1 MANASEVSICSGAL
15 VKLGLQPIISLADAN
30 AQARACNQVY
40 ATQRDALLRAHPWKF
55 ATKYVVLTPDV
66 ETPVFDFG
74 YQFTLPS
81 DYLKLQQES
90 ADPNVLWKLVGDKV
104 YANDSVFELVYT
116 ARITDPTKFDS
127 LFVEALE
134 DKIAMVLAMPLTRQ
148 AKVYDSRAAQFALS
162 MSEARCATLQ
172 ESTVAS
178 ETFEATHWTN
188 SRL

>member
-40 ATQRDALLRAHPWKF
+40 ATQRDALLRMHPWKF
-55 ATKYVVLTPDV
+55 ATRYVTLTPDV
-66 ETPVFDFG
+66 DAPPFDFD

-81 DYLKLQQES
+81 DYLKLQHES
-90 ADPNVLWKLVGDKV
+90 ADPYYQWRLVGNKIF
-104 YANDSVFELVYT
+104 ANDNVFELVYT
-116 ARITDPTKFDS
+116 ARVTDPTQFDS

-134 DKIAMVLAMPLTRQ
+134 DKIAMILALPLTRQ
-148 AKVYDSRAAQFALS
+148 SKVYDSRAAQFAVS

-178 ETFEATHWTN
+178 DTFEATAWTN